1 MSNLGVEVSINDIGK
16 IPHWKCH
23 SYWAIDPRLKENDM
37 VLDYIS
43 NIYIIAFRQIYTKTS
58 SIKYIFSIENRM
70 IEYDKDKN
78 GTISFPEVNIDILMG
93 SIQSGKNYDHF
104 HLHMIEIS
112 IFFFKLI
119 ISFS

>member
-43 NIYIIAFRQIYTKTS
+43 NIYIIAFRQIYTKT
-58 SIKYIFSIENRM
+58 
-70 IEYDKDKN
+70 
-78 GTISFPEVNIDILMG
+78 
-93 SIQSGKNYDHF
+93 
-104 HLHMIEIS
+104 
-112 IFFFKLI
+112 
-119 ISFS
+119 

>member
-1 MSNLGVEVSINDIGK
+1 
-16 IPHWKCH
+16 
-23 SYWAIDPRLKENDM
+23 
-37 VLDYIS
+37 
-43 NIYIIAFRQIYTKTS
+43 
-58 SIKYIFSIENRM
+58 M

-93 SIQSGKNYDHF
+93 SIQSGKKYDHF

-112 IFFFKLI
+112 IFFFRLI